1 MAKQLLKRSEV
12 AVEDTWDLSSLF
24 KSDED
29 WQTEFVCLSKDI
41 DRLKDYQGHLVD
53 SAGVLLEALEYSAK
67 LNRRLERLFVYAQQ
81 KLDTD
86 TTDSVYQ
93 MMYGKVQNLDFRLT
107 SISSF
112 LKPEILAISPEVLAQ
127 YMESEKGL
135 GEYEQY
141 LKNITRGREHTLS
154 AELEEVLSK
163 TEEFSTGASEI
174 FTMFQNADI
183 KFGTVT
189 DEEGEEVELTNG
201 RYIGLLESTNR
212 AVRKQA
218 FERLYAGYQSFEN
231 TLAAIY
237 QTNVKATCFYA
248 KLRKYASS
256 KEASLDCNSIPVKVY
271 DNLIAVVHKNLSL
284 MHRYAAVRKKLL
296 GVEELHMYDLYTP
309 IAANQ
314 NRKISFEEAKQI
326 VLEGLK
332 PMGEE
337 YLSILQEGFSNR
349 WIDVYENQGKRSG
362 AYSFGS
368 YDSNPYV
375 LLNYNGS
382 LKDVFTLAHEM
393 GHSIHSYYSRK
404 NQNYVN
410 SHYRLFVAEVASICN
425 ESLLIQD
432 LLKKCIDRQERAYLI
447 NYFMEQF
454 RATMFRQTMFAEFEE
469 MAHQM
474 AEKGEVLNA
483 ERLKEIYHRLNQEYF
498 GDAVVIDSE
507 IDMEWA
513 RIPHFYTDFYV
524 YQYATGFSAAI
535 ALSKRILELGET
547 AVKDYKKFLKGGCS
561 ADPIDLLL
569 AAGVDMT
576 SAEPIE
582 AAMQV
587 FQDLLDE
594 FEKLMEEK

>member
-1 MAKQLLKRSEV
+1 MAKQLLKRSEA

-53 SAGVLLEALEYSAK
+53 SADVLLEALEYNANST
-67 LNRRLERLFVYAQQ
+67 RRLERLFVYAQQ

-256 KEASLDCNSIPVKVY
+256 KEASLVYNSIPVKVY

-309 IAANQ
+309 IVANQ

-432 LLKKCIDRQERAYLI
+432 L
-447 NYFMEQF
+447 
-454 RATMFRQTMFAEFEE
+454 
-469 MAHQM
+469 
-474 AEKGEVLNA
+474 
-483 ERLKEIYHRLNQEYF
+483 
-498 GDAVVIDSE
+498 
-507 IDMEWA
+507 
-513 RIPHFYTDFYV
+513 
-524 YQYATGFSAAI
+524 
-535 ALSKRILELGET
+535 
-547 AVKDYKKFLKGGCS
+547 
-561 ADPIDLLL
+561 
-569 AAGVDMT
+569 
-576 SAEPIE
+576 
-582 AAMQV
+582 
-587 FQDLLDE
+587 
-594 FEKLMEEK
+594 